1 MTKPKKTARPI
12 VDETLK
18 QAPEPDL
25 KRELSKSRLDA
36 DLSERLGRQVKGYTS
51 QMSTDYEYGYS
62 WVRIPDLGSYSGSQ
76 VSRAIGRREGDLGDF
91 YRTAT
96 REIAFTAD
104 DWYEGLLSFMVGI
117 LSAGCTV
124 ECGPG
129 AGIMALRRANPR
141 GQTCDVS
148 LSSLVDEI
156 QRGVLQLNPDYQR
169 GAVWTDE
176 QAARFVGHWLEGG
189 EVPRIWV
196 QRWDSRDNVTPGDL
210 ARYSVGASGDWNYL
224 PQEVVDG
231 QQRLRAIYRWRNGE
245 IAAEM
250 TDGERV
256 TYSQTNEVE
265 RRGFS
270 IQLTYIDLPRVER
283 LRLYLRLNR
292 GGTVHTDEEIARVRE
307 MLARETAI

>member
-1 MTKPKKTARPI
+1 MAKPKKTARPI
-12 VDETLK
+12 VDETPK
-18 QAPEPDL
+18 RDPEPVL

-62 WVRIPDLGSYSGSQ
+62 WVRIPDLGAYSGSQ
-76 VSRAIGRREGDLGDF
+76 VSRAIGRREGDPGDF
-91 YRTAT
+91 HRAAT
-96 REIAFTAD
+96 REIVLTAD
-104 DWYEGLLSFMVGI
+104 NWYEGLLSFMVDI
-117 LSAGCTV
+117 LSAGRTV

-129 AGIMALRRANPR
+129 ANLVALRRANPR
-141 GQTCDVS
+141 GQTCDAS
-148 LSSLVDEI
+148 LPSLVDEI
-156 QRGVLQLNPDYQR
+156 RRGVLQLNPDYQR

-196 QRWDSRDNVTPGDL
+196 QRWDSGDNVTPGDL
-210 ARYSVGASGDWNYL
+210 ARYGVGASGYL

-231 QQRLRAIYRWRNGE
+231 QQRLRAIYRWATGE
-245 IAAEM
+245 VAAEM
-250 TDGERV
+250 TDGQRV

-283 LRLYLRLNR
+283 LRLYLRINR
-292 GGTVHTDEEIARVRE
+292 GGTVHTAEEIARVRE
-307 MLARETAI
+307 MLARETAG

>member
-1 MTKPKKTARPI
+1 MAKPKKTARPI
-12 VDETLK
+12 VEETL
-18 QAPEPDL
+18 QEPPAV

-36 DLSERLGRQVKGYTS
+36 DLSERLRRPVKGYCS
-51 QMSTDYEYGYS
+51 QGHTDYEYGYS
-62 WVRIPDLGSYSGSQ
+62 WVRIPGLGDYGYSS
-76 VSRAIGRREGDLGDF
+76 VSRAIGRMEGDAGDF
-91 YRTAT
+91 PRTAT
-96 REIAFTAD
+96 RTIDFASD
-104 DWYEGLLSFMVGI
+104 SWYEQLLGWMEFI
-117 LSAGCTV
+117 LQAGRTV

-129 AGIMALRRANPR
+129 AGILALRRANPR
-141 GQTCDVS
+141 GQTCDVG

-156 QRGVLQLNPDYQR
+156 RRGVLQLNPDYQR

-196 QRWDSRDNVTPGDL
+196 QRWDSGDNVTPGDL
-210 ARYSVGASGDWNYL
+210 ARYKVGASGDWNYL

-250 TDGERV
+250 TDGQRV

-307 MLARETAI
+307 MLARETAT